1 MLNIRIE
8 IDLGIFVTTLFNNF
22 QLLSDNVADG
32 GYVLLNQVLLAT
44 KMTSE
49 IS

>member
-8 IDLGIFVTTLFNNF
+8 LDLGIFVTVTLFNNF
-22 QLLSDNVADG
+22 QLLSDYVADG
-32 GYVLLNQVLLAT
+32 GYVLLNKAV
-44 KMTSE
+44 TSE